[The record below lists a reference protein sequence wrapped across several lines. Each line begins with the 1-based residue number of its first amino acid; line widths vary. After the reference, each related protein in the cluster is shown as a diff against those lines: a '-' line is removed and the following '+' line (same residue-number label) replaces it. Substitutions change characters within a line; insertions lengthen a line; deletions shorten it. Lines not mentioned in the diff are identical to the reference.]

1 MIRMLGKHS
10 LASAIVAAAF
20 LSFQAG
26 GVRGQEEEP
35 PVEATPIPGTVEA
48 TPIPGTAVEATPTP
62 TPAEA
67 TPTPATAVEAAGSGI
82 PIEAGTTPGS
92 PISTTATQAG
102 VPGPASARP
111 SGISLRSTAYVPLTI
126 SLSVHE
132 GFDDNFRTMQS
143 ARSSW
148 YTSPAVSLLYSLPGT
163 ATQVKVHSG
172 VSFTYYYAGQGSG
185 GGGGGGQRNDI
196 NAYVDSTII
205 HEVSPRLK
213 LEADIYAAYR
223 AEPDLSSN
231 VGLQN
236 RQGNFFNTRDSLGA
250 TYHWSPRFFTVT
262 TDKIQIVDYGNNSGQ
277 GGALRQAVASQNRI
291 ENTIDQEFKYDLLHK
306 GNTVVLEYRFETT
319 DYQDSSRNSLT
330 NFALVGLDQEFS
342 PRLKADI
349 RAGATIRSFASDG
362 SRVTPQFEG
371 SLIYAGAHNSLLS
384 WRTTYGTENASQAG
398 ISSQTTFRTGLEFK
412 YGLTARITATLD
424 AYYHHDD
431 NQGGTP
437 GSLGGTGGPTGAT
450 GSNGSRDSYDVFLD
464 GQYKISSRWAF
475 DLNIEYSGSN
485 SNRAGSSASNLS
497 NGAIDYTRIRSS
509 VGLTYKF

>member
-1 MIRMLGKHS
+1 MLFFLPFTLGLSQMIRMLGKHS

-148 YTSPAVSLLYSLPGT
+148 YTSPAVSLLYSLPTTATQAGVPGPASARPSGISLRSTAYVPLTISLSVHEGFDDNFRTMQSARSSWYTSPAVSLLYSLPGT

-185 GGGGGGQRNDI
+185 GGGGGGGGQRNDI
-196 NAYVDSTII
+196 
-205 HEVSPRLK
+205 
-213 LEADIYAAYR
+213 
-223 AEPDLSSN
+223 
-231 VGLQN
+231 
-236 RQGNFFNTRDSLGA
+236 
-250 TYHWSPRFFTVT
+250 
-262 TDKIQIVDYGNNSGQ
+262 
-277 GGALRQAVASQNRI
+277 
-291 ENTIDQEFKYDLLHK
+291 
-306 GNTVVLEYRFETT
+306 
-319 DYQDSSRNSLT
+319 
-330 NFALVGLDQEFS
+330 
-342 PRLKADI
+342 
-349 RAGATIRSFASDG
+349 
-362 SRVTPQFEG
+362 
-371 SLIYAGAHNSLLS
+371 
-384 WRTTYGTENASQAG
+384 
-398 ISSQTTFRTGLEFK
+398 
-412 YGLTARITATLD
+412 
-424 AYYHHDD
+424 
-431 NQGGTP
+431 
-437 GSLGGTGGPTGAT
+437 
-450 GSNGSRDSYDVFLD
+450 
-464 GQYKISSRWAF
+464 
-475 DLNIEYSGSN
+475 
-485 SNRAGSSASNLS
+485 
-497 NGAIDYTRIRSS
+497 
-509 VGLTYKF
+509 